1 MKNGVDRVASA
12 ELQAII
18 ALEKPA
24 LYPLAVDKG
33 SVLAALILDV
43 ELAVLRSN
51 QRMVARDPR
60 VGDRQVFLHFPTDS
74 ERTVIQI
81 QRALFRSLNKNQ
93 AGEDPGLNA
102 GDRADDGLGGH
113 NAKPGTGN
121 NASKSRL
128 GEGVQGPR
136 LQEIREKPGTIQGSK
151 PRGAWPGKLKGQLAL
166 LPLGQPE
173 CPPHT

>member
-24 LYPLAVDKG
+24 LYPLAVDKR

-43 ELAVLRSN
+43 ELAALRSI

-60 VGDRQVFLHFPTDS
+60 IRDRQVFLHFPADG
-74 ERTVIQI
+74 ERAVIQI
-81 QRALFRSLNKNQ
+81 QRALLGSLNENQ

-113 NAKPGTGN
+113 KAKLGTGN

-128 GEGVQGPR
+128 GEGV
-136 LQEIREKPGTIQGSK
+136 EAPG
-151 PRGAWPGKLKGQLAL
+151 A
-166 LPLGQPE
+166 E
-173 CPPHT
+173 